1 MTNLLSL
8 LFILQEPK
16 FLSMKLALI
25 GYGKM
30 GKEIENIAKSRG
42 HETGLIIDIDNRH
55 ELSIKNLQNCDV
67 AIEFTIPGMA
77 VDNYYKC
84 FEAGIPVVS
93 GTTGWLSQR
102 EEVHRKCT
110 ESNGTFFY
118 GSNFS
123 VGVNLFFELNK
134 KLAELMAS
142 YPEYKP
148 TLKEVHHTQKLDAP
162 SGTALSLAND
172 LIKILPAVE
181 QWSDNVPSEK
191 NELLIIS
198 EREGQVPGIHTIKYD
213 SEDDFIEITHSAK
226 NRRGFALGA
235 VLAAEFS
242 LGKKG
247 ILTMHDM
254 LKI

>member
-1 MTNLLSL
+1 
-8 LFILQEPK
+8 
-16 FLSMKLALI
+16 
-25 GYGKM
+25 M

-42 HETGLIIDIDNRH
+42 HEIELIIDIDNRH
-55 ELSIKNLQNCDV
+55 ELTIKNLQKCDA
-67 AIEFTIPGMA
+67 AIEFTIPGTA
-77 VDNYYKC
+77 VENYFIC

-110 ESNGTFFY
+110 ELNGTFFY

-134 KLAELMAS
+134 KLAQLMAP

-148 TLKEVHHTQKLDAP
+148 SLKEVHHAQKLDAP
-162 SGTALSLAND
+162 SGTALSLAHD
-172 LIKILPAVE
+172 LIKLLPSVE
-181 QWSDNVPSEK
+181 QWSANIPPKK
-191 NELLIIS
+191 NELHIVS

-213 SEDDFIEITHSAK
+213 SENDFIEITHSAK
-226 NRRGFALGA
+226 NRRGFASGA

-247 ILTMHDM
+247 ILTMQDM